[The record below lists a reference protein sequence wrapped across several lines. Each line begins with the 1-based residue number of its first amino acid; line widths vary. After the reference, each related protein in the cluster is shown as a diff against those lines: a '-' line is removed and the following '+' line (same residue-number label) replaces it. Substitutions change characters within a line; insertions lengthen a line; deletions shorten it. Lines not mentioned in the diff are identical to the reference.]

1 MPACTNDSRSL
12 QNQLHL
18 ISSNASITDYAKEG
32 CHYYDLLTKLHLL
45 LVKNG
50 IKKACYDSVSLTT
63 SEYFG
68 TDSDV
73 DSVIIKHWGNTGKTK
88 LDILSHLKH
97 ISSKINLR
105 IHEERQ
111 SYFYVNKNDA
121 IPDNI
126 LDKFCKNRGYGRNVW
141 LFDDPNVKNTIK
153 DVVKGDIRIGDLLG
167 YPKCCVD
174 WFTQTRTNSLI
185 DCYYLCL
192 NTPGLILDDDG
203 VTSFLLKYFETN
215 HVPNNEKRILNIQRN
230 HVGKTVLKYPF
241 VFHQA
246 CLTCLKN
253 LISPT
258 AKLNK
263 KYERFARLVSE
274 EFYEKLIDES
284 KKAADTYS

>member
-1 MPACTNDSRSL
+1 MPDLINDSRSL
-12 QNQLHL
+12 QDQLNL
-18 ISSNASITDYAKEG
+18 ISSNASITDYDNDE
-32 CHYYDLLTKLHLL
+32 CHYYNLLAKLHLL
-45 LVKNG
+45 LVKNR

-73 DSVIIKHWGNTGKTK
+73 DSVIIKHWGDTGKTK
-88 LDILSHLKH
+88 LDVLFHLKY

-174 WFTQTRTNSLI
+174 WFTQTQTNSLI
-185 DCYYLCL
+185 DCYCLCL

-215 HVPNNEKRILNIQRN
+215 HVPNNEKRILDIQRN

-246 CLTCLKN
+246 CLTCLKSS
-253 LISPT
+253 ISPT

>member
-1 MPACTNDSRSL
+1 MPAFTNDSRSL

-253 LISPT
+253 SISQT
-258 AKLNK
+258 AKLNE
-263 KYERFARLVSE
+263 KYGKFARLVSE
-274 EFYEKLIDES
+274 EFYEKLIGES
-284 KKAADTYS
+284 KKAANTYS